1 MSDDANKE
9 FLSKIKEE
17 ISQKIKTENK
27 NINELSDENKELSQS
42 KEGYINFYNE
52 LKNFIINSMQDFTLN
67 EEDLPLYFKSNIS
80 EVYQNYSQIR
90 LDAINEI
97 ELLQEYTEHCKKELT
112 ANQRSLKFYRSQY
125 FDSDSFDECLP
136 LVNIYQEK
144 IDLYEKNIR
153 LTSEIIVSLE
163 KIVDKLKN
171 WK

>member
-17 ISQKIKTENK
+17 ISQKIKTENE
-27 NINELSDENKELSQS
+27 NIKKLSDENNELSQS

-52 LKNFIINSMQDFTLN
+52 LNNFVINSMQDFTLN
-67 EEDLPLYFKSNIS
+67 EEDLPSYFKSNIN

-90 LDAINEI
+90 LDAIEEI
-97 ELLQEYTEHCKKELT
+97 ERLQDYINYCKKELT
-112 ANQRSLKFYRSQY
+112 TNQRSLKFYRSQY
-125 FDSDSFDECLP
+125 FDSDFFDECLP

-144 IDLYEKNIR
+144 IDLYEKNIE
-153 LTSEIIVSLE
+153 LTSKIIVSLE
-163 KIVDKLKN
+163 KIADKLKN